1 MRIRFSALYLLLFSG
16 IILFNACSSAPKIQH
31 YRVHISPADK
41 AKGLVIS
48 RLNRDGQVIAVDTL
62 DNENY
67 VFEAHQPDVFFLEKS
82 GQRLPLILG
91 AGDVEVTLDSAKFTD
106 SRVSGGAAN
115 DSLTAF
121 REQMRE
127 LSKQQRDLFPQLRSH
142 DQATK
147 AKARETFFR
156 IADSMLQAQYVFGE
170 RNLNQAG
177 IIVLTGLTYQ
187 RNKDID
193 FKRIMDAYARYPE
206 TAKRSNAGKFLTR
219 RLNTAT
225 VGQVGTQAPNFT
237 GTTPDGQTLSL
248 TQAMG
253 KVTIIDFWASWC
265 VPCRKNNPHL
275 VALYKKYHD
284 QGLNIIS
291 VSLDKSK
298 DRWIQAIKKDGL
310 NWYHV
315 SHLKGW
321 QEPIAQTYNISYIPQ
336 TLILDRTGKIQAK
349 NLHGKSL
356 DDKVR
361 ELLEKQ

>member
-1 MRIRFSALYLLLFSG
+1 MRLRFRFVFWFLLPGITLFQ
-16 IILFNACSSAPKIQH
+16 ACSSAPKIQRFSV
-31 YRVHISPADK
+31 RVTPSEK

-48 RLNRDGQVIAVDTL
+48 RLNKDGQVIALDTL
-62 DNENY
+62 ESDTY
-67 VFEAHQPDVFFLEKS
+67 VYEAHRPDVFFLEK
-82 GQRLPLILG
+82 GGERLPLILG
-91 AGDVEVTLDSAKFTD
+91 ANDVAVVLDSVKFTD
-106 SRVSGGAAN
+106 SNVSGGGAN

-121 REQMRE
+121 RRHMRA
-127 LSKQQRDLFPQLRSH
+127 LSKAQRDLFPQLRSQ
-142 DQATK
+142 DPEVK
-147 AKARETFFR
+147 AKAREAFFR

-193 FKRIMDAYARYPE
+193 FKRIIDAYARYPE
-206 TAKRSNAGKFLTR
+206 AAKRSNAGKLLTR
-219 RLNTAT
+219 RLNTVT

-237 GTTPDGQTLSL
+237 GTTPEGNSLSL
-248 TQAMG
+248 MQAMG

-275 VALYKKYHD
+275 VKLYKKYHD

-298 DRWIQAIKKDGL
+298 DRWVQAIQKDGL

-321 QEPIAQTYNISYIPQ
+321 QEPIAKTYNISYIPQ
-336 TLILDRTGKIQAK
+336 TLILDRTGKIRAK
-349 NLHGKSL
+349 NLYGKSL
-356 DDKVR
+356 DDKVK
-361 ELLEKQ
+361 ELLESQ